1 MRHSLSFF
9 PDTVYNYS
17 HRSINPE
24 TRFFNPKLE
33 MHTFES
39 DYPFCSGPR
48 CELHVRA
55 GDTDVH
61 GFGNWA
67 HLPMG
72 ASLAAGYMTASF
84 CATRAAARKSERR
97 FEPKPKWRHDPTHS
111 WESGLRASWGLVSAP
126 RLPGSSPDHGAV
138 QSWRAQRRWPPVFQH
153 KDLDAV
159 SASRII
165 QDL

>member
-1 MRHSLSFF
+1 MVSTSCLLYMSYLLPGFSPNSAPAAGFIDESTSLSFF
-9 PDTVYNYS
+9 PETVYNYS

-39 DYPFCSGPR
+39 DYPFCSGLR

-97 FEPKPKWRHDPTHS
+97 FEPKPKWRHDQTHL
-111 WESGLRASWGLVSAP
+111 G
-126 RLPGSSPDHGAV
+126 
-138 QSWRAQRRWPPVFQH
+138 
-153 KDLDAV
+153 
-159 SASRII
+159 
-165 QDL
+165 